1 MDAGVEAAGAGAA
14 ETVVLGENDYLVEK
28 LVGERIVRGRR
39 QFRAA
44 GGKEQAAEAAERET
58 VAAAVAPFSPDR
70 SLAAAAI
77 ARMEALGASQAS
89 IARQLGVHPVYLS
102 CCALRARMPH
112 WPCPLPDIR

>member
-1 MDAGVEAAGAGAA
+1 MARPLGRLTARMPPAHAAAVVSLCAQRRWEHPAEGKAA
-14 ETVVLGENDYLVEK
+14 A
-28 LVGERIVRGRR
+28 
-39 QFRAA
+39 AA